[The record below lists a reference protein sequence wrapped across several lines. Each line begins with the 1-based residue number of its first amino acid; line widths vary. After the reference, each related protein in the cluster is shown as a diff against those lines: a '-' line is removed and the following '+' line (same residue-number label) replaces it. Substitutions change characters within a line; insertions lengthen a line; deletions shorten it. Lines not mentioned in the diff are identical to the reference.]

1 MCCLPGINRRNLAA
15 RTGIPNTILSLLIT
29 DPRKLFVKMSFHL
42 SADNIHLVDDHILRA
57 SLRREDGEFQDAEI
71 DLNSFIGNED
81 GMIHWDGRGQY
92 TRINL

>member
-1 MCCLPGINRRNLAA
+1 
-15 RTGIPNTILSLLIT
+15 
-29 DPRKLFVKMSFHL
+29 MSFHL

-57 SLRREDGEFQDAEI
+57 SLRREDGEYQDAEI

-92 TRINL
+92 ARINL